1 MLRLDEWTAG
11 ERAPGVRNVD
21 MAVHLVKSSAEILNG
36 VSSPQVFSGA
46 RMRPLF
52 TAASLMWL
60 LGFSLPGHAYP
71 DKTVVIVAP
80 FPAGGSVDLV
90 ARAVAQQ
97 MSDIWKQPV
106 VVSNRPGASGNI
118 GAEQVARAAPD
129 GYTLLMGTTALASS
143 PAVYPKLGYDLMRD
157 LVPVSLVVTMMNVL
171 VVHPSIPARSVRE
184 LVALAKAKPATLT
197 SASAGI
203 GSSNH
208 LALVLFNMLSG
219 ADVRHVPYKGAAPAV
234 ADVMGGHV
242 AMTFVPIAAALPPV
256 RAGKLRPLGV
266 TAIRR
271 SSELPNVPTIA
282 EGGVPGYEAAGW
294 NALLAP
300 RGTPR
305 EIVTKVNATV
315 IESLQATRVKE
326 TLAASGADAAAGS
339 PEALARFLENETAK
353 WGKVVRAAGIKPE

>member
-1 MLRLDEWTAG
+1 VLA
-11 ERAPGVRNVD
+11 
-21 MAVHLVKSSAEILNG
+21 
-36 VSSPQVFSGA
+36 F
-46 RMRPLF
+46 
-52 TAASLMWL
+52 AAAA
-60 LGFSLPGHAYP
+60 HAYP
-71 DKTVVIVAP
+71 DKAVVMVAP

-143 PAVYPKLGYDLMRD
+143 PAVYPKLGYDLIRD
-157 LVPVSLVVTMMNVL
+157 LAPVSLVVTMMNVL
-171 VVHPSIPARSVRE
+171 VVHPSIPARSVKE
-184 LVALAKAKPATLT
+184 LLALAKAKPGTLT

-208 LALVLFNMLSG
+208 LALVLFNMMSG
-219 ADVRHVPYKGAAPAV
+219 ANVSHIPYKGAAPAV

-256 RAGKLRPLGV
+256 RADKLRALGV
-266 TAIRR
+266 TASRR

-282 EGGVPGYEAAGW
+282 EAGVPGYEAAGW

-300 RGTPR
+300 RATAR
-305 EIVTKVNATV
+305 DVVMKVNATLV
-315 IESLQATRVKE
+315 DSLNAARVKE
-326 TLAASGADAAAGS
+326 TLAASGAEAAAGS
-339 PEALARFLENETAK
+339 PEMLARFLESEMAK